1 MSKTSGSS
9 GGEIAKCR
17 VLVLGLDGATFRII
31 EPMVGRGRLPNLARL
46 MSEGACGVLES
57 TLPPVTIP
65 AWPSMMTGKN
75 PGKLGYFDFLRR
87 EGYGV
92 EPNGYCFEGHA
103 PLWQILN
110 RYGVKTGVMNLPGTY
125 PPDEV
130 DGFMVSG
137 MLTPS
142 KRSPYSYPATLGAD
156 LDVKVQEYEI
166 DVPQWQYFDEG
177 VFVKDLYKVTEKR
190 ARAAEYLI
198 KEIPCEFYMIVF
210 TSCDRLQHVMWD
222 QPEVVEAY
230 WEWLDRIVGR
240 VLRLFGE
247 ETTVFVVSDHGF
259 GPLER
264 TFFVNEWLRKKKL
277 LRVRRK
283 INEKALVK
291 VGRLFERLY
300 RFLGER
306 ELVRP
311 IVGLLNRLVGFDM
324 LQRYTYAYLSSE
336 RLEGRVNWR
345 KTKAFSCV
353 HTPHFGQI
361 YVNMRGKMRRG
372 RVSRTERQKLQDA
385 IIKELKSLPDSD
397 GGGGPR
403 VEAYRAEDIYSGP
416 HVEEAPD
423 IVFLLDG
430 GRCEVDAKV
439 GEGRIFAKGAP
450 FTGWKGTHTMN
461 GVFIAR
467 GPGIKPGHRLEKA
480 TILDV
485 APTVLRVFGIP
496 PQREMDGRA
505 LEEIFSEEAVFPEKE
520 AAEAPERDKK
530 EGAGLSE
537 EEKALIEARLR
548 RLGYIS

>member
-9 GGEIAKCR
+9 KKGIDRRR
-17 VLVLGLDGATFRII
+17 VLVLGLDGATFSII
-31 EPMVGRGRLPNLARL
+31 EPMVRSGRLPNLAKL
-46 MSEGACGVLES
+46 TAEGACGILES
-57 TLPPVTIP
+57 TLPPVTVP

-75 PGKLGYFDFLRR
+75 PGKLGYYDFLRR

-92 EPNGYCFEGHA
+92 EPNGYCYEEHA

-110 RYGVKTGVMNLPGTY
+110 RYGVRTGVMNLPGTY
-125 PPDEV
+125 PPGAV
-130 DGFMVSG
+130 DGFMISG

-142 KRSPYSYPATLGAD
+142 KRSLYSYPATLGAD
-156 LDVKVQEYEI
+156 LDTKVHDYEI

-190 ARAAEYLI
+190 AIAAEYLI
-198 KEIPCEFYMIVF
+198 KQIPCDFYIIVF
-210 TSCDRLQHVMWD
+210 TSCDRLQHVLWD
-222 QPEVVEAY
+222 QPEVIETY

-240 VLRLFGE
+240 ILGLFGE

-264 TFFVNEWLRKKKL
+264 TFFVNEWLRRKKF
-277 LRVRRK
+277 LRVKLK

-311 IVGLLNRLVGFDM
+311 IVGLLNKLVGFDL

-336 RLEGRVNWR
+336 RLESKVNWR

-361 YVNMRGKMRRG
+361 YINMRGKMRKG
-372 RVSRTERQKLQDA
+372 RVSEDERERLKDA
-385 IIKELKSLPDSD
+385 IIKELKGLPYSD
-397 GGGGPR
+397 GGGGPN
-403 VEAYRAEDIYSGP
+403 VEAYKAEDIYSGP
-416 HVEEAPD
+416 RVGDAPD

-439 GEGRIFAKGAP
+439 GEGRIYAKGSP
-450 FTGWKGTHTMN
+450 FTGWKGTHTMD

-480 TILDV
+480 SILDV

-496 PQREMDGRA
+496 PQQEMDGRA
-505 LEEIFSEEAVFPEKE
+505 LEEIFSYDATFPELE
-520 AAEAPERDKK
+520 ATEAPEREKK
-530 EGAGLSE
+530 DGAGLSE

-548 RLGYIS
+548 KLGYIS

>member
-1 MSKTSGSS
+1 MSKTPGSC
-9 GGEIAKCR
+9 GGEIAKRR
-17 VLVLGLDGATFRII
+17 VLVLGLDGATFSIV

-46 MSEGACGVLES
+46 MSEGAYGVLES

-75 PGKLGYFDFLRR
+75 PGKLGYYDFLRR

-92 EPNGYCFEGHA
+92 EPNGYCYEGHA

-110 RYGVKTGVMNLPGTY
+110 RYGMKTGVMNLPGTY

-166 DVPQWQYFDEG
+166 DVPQWQYFDKG
-177 VFVKDLYKVTEKR
+177 AFVKDLYKVTEKR
-190 ARAAEYLI
+190 AKAAEYLI
-198 KEIPCEFYMIVF
+198 REIPCDFYMIVF
-210 TSCDRLQHVMWD
+210 TNSDRLQHVMWD

-291 VGRLFERLY
+291 VGRLFERLF

-311 IVGLLNRLVGFDM
+311 IVGLLNKLVGFDM
-324 LQRYTYAYLSSE
+324 LQKYTYAYLSSE

-361 YVNMRGKMRRG
+361 YVNMKGKMRRG
-372 RVSRTERQKLQDA
+372 RVSKNERQKLQDA

-403 VEAYRAEDIYSGP
+403 VEAYKAEDIYSGP

-439 GEGRIFAKGAP
+439 GEGRIYARGAP
-450 FTGWKGTHTMN
+450 LTGWKGTHTMD

-467 GPGIKPGHRLEKA
+467 GSGVKHGHRLEKA

-496 PQREMDGRA
+496 QQREMDGTA
-505 LEEIFSEEAVFPEKE
+505 LEEIFSEDAVFPELE
-520 AAEAPERDKK
+520 AAEAPELEKK
-530 EGAGLSE
+530 EGASLSE
-537 EEKALIEARLR
+537 EEKALIEVRLR

>member
-1 MSKTSGSS
+1 
-9 GGEIAKCR
+9 
-17 VLVLGLDGATFRII
+17 
-31 EPMVGRGRLPNLARL
+31 
-46 MSEGACGVLES
+46 
-57 TLPPVTIP
+57 
-65 AWPSMMTGKN
+65 
-75 PGKLGYFDFLRR
+75 
-87 EGYGV
+87 
-92 EPNGYCFEGHA
+92 
-103 PLWQILN
+103 
-110 RYGVKTGVMNLPGTY
+110 
-125 PPDEV
+125 
-130 DGFMVSG
+130 
-137 MLTPS
+137 
-142 KRSPYSYPATLGAD
+142 
-156 LDVKVQEYEI
+156 
-166 DVPQWQYFDEG
+166 
-177 VFVKDLYKVTEKR
+177 
-190 ARAAEYLI
+190 
-198 KEIPCEFYMIVF
+198 
-210 TSCDRLQHVMWD
+210 
-222 QPEVVEAY
+222 
-230 WEWLDRIVGR
+230 
-240 VLRLFGE
+240 
-247 ETTVFVVSDHGF
+247 
-259 GPLER
+259 
-264 TFFVNEWLRKKKL
+264 L

-291 VGRLFERLY
+291 VGRLFERLF

-306 ELVRP
+306 ELIRP

-361 YVNMRGKMRRG
+361 YVNMKGKMRRG
-372 RVSRTERQKLQDA
+372 RVSKNERQKLQDA

-397 GGGGPR
+397 GGSGPR
-403 VEAYRAEDIYSGP
+403 VEAYKAEDIYSGP

-439 GEGRIFAKGAP
+439 GEGRIFANGAP
-450 FTGWKGTHTMN
+450 FTGWKGTHTMD

-467 GPGIKPGHRLEKA
+467 GPGVKHGHRLEKA

-496 PQREMDGRA
+496 QQQEMDGTA
-505 LEEIFSEEAVFPEKE
+505 LEEIFSENAVFPELE
-520 AAEAPERDKK
+520 AAEAPELEKK

>member
-9 GGEIAKCR
+9 GGGIAKRR

-75 PGKLGYFDFLRR
+75 PGKLGYYDFLRR

-92 EPNGYCFEGHA
+92 EPNVYCYDGQA

-166 DVPQWQYFDEG
+166 DVPQWQYFDER

-210 TSCDRLQHVMWD
+210 TSSDRLQHVMWD

-240 VLRLFGE
+240 ILGLFGD

-277 LRVRRK
+277 LRVKRK

-300 RFLGER
+300 RFLWER

-311 IVGLLNRLVGFDM
+311 IVGLLNRLVGYDM

-336 RLEGRVNWR
+336 RLEGKVNWR

-372 RVSRTERQKLQDA
+372 RVSRGERQELQDA
-385 IIKELKSLPDSD
+385 IIKELKSLPDMD

-450 FTGWKGTHTMN
+450 FTGWKGTHTMD

-467 GPGIKPGHRLEKA
+467 GPGVKPGHRLEKA

-496 PQREMDGRA
+496 KQREMDGTA
-505 LEEIFSEEAVFPEKE
+505 LEEIFSEDAVFPELE
-520 AAEAPERDKK
+520 AAEATELEKK